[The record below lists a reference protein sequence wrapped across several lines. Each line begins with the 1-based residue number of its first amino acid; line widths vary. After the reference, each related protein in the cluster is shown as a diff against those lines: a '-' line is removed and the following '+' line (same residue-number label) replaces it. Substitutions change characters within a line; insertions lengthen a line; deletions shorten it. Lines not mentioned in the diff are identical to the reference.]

1 MHADLYDKHAALKA
15 FAMKPWPYYRR
26 MQAFMPGTQPQ
37 GTHAFD
43 PGNSSCASAT
53 QVLDKVNAEDDG
65 EEDQAGPSLDTPAA
79 NVPAAFTS
87 AISSLLP
94 HDFDTASVGTFQSDV
109 MPPPPS
115 STISPTIHSDRL
127 PHSQQHHISINSAP
141 SCTTSSETSS
151 SHRKRKRDATGEM
164 LPSSSKRGSR
174 SKTDTLNPV
183 IISSQLN
190 STLTRLADV
199 MEKSLD
205 VTATSIEPPTTQPVP
220 SSSPQAS
227 SMISQFP
234 GPRSTLSSTSSS
246 DSEVLDKA
254 IGIITADKDFLSEDN
269 LLAASLFFSNTSNE
283 LVRVAR
289 TFIALSNRPAMQ
301 HRFLLR
307 QLEDAGLRAGKGKGK
322 ANTNIDDDDSM
333 SY

>member
-1 MHADLYDKHAALKA
+1 
-15 FAMKPWPYYRR
+15 
-26 MQAFMPGTQPQ
+26 
-37 GTHAFD
+37 
-43 PGNSSCASAT
+43 
-53 QVLDKVNAEDDG
+53 
-65 EEDQAGPSLDTPAA
+65 
-79 NVPAAFTS
+79 
-87 AISSLLP
+87 
-94 HDFDTASVGTFQSDV
+94 
-109 MPPPPS
+109 
-115 STISPTIHSDRL
+115 
-127 PHSQQHHISINSAP
+127 
-141 SCTTSSETSS
+141 
-151 SHRKRKRDATGEM
+151 
-164 LPSSSKRGSR
+164 
-174 SKTDTLNPV
+174 
-183 IISSQLN
+183 
-190 STLTRLADV
+190 

-234 GPRSTLSSTSSS
+234 GPRSTLSSTSS

-254 IGIITADKDFLSEDN
+254 IGIITADKDFLSEDD

-301 HRFLLR
+301 HRFLLC